1 MRAMT
6 ILDRF
11 SQKGRVALVTGG
23 GRGLGFEIA
32 KALAE
37 AGAHVVVTGRT
48 TATLEEAVARIAAA
62 GGGRGLG
69 FEIAKALA
77 EAGAHVVVTGRTTA
91 TLEEAV
97 ARIAAAGG
105 SATAAAFDIADR
117 AAQRAAL
124 GEIEHRHGRLDVLV
138 NNVGARDRRPL
149 SEMDDEAIDDLI
161 RTDLSAAA
169 SLSRDAAAVMKR
181 NGHGR
186 LISITSIGGHVAM
199 PNDGIYP
206 AAKQGLTGLMRSM
219 AVEYGPDGIT
229 SNAIA
234 PGWFATETN
243 AAMAANEDLM
253 PFVRQRIPVQRWA
266 RADEIAGAA
275 LFLASDA
282 ASFVNGHVLV
292 VDGGM
297 TVRM

>member
-1 MRAMT
+1 MSESSITSPLA
-6 ILDRF
+6 
-11 SQKGRVALVTGG
+11 GRVALVTGA

-37 AGAHVVVTGRT
+37 AGAHVVLTGRT
-48 TATLEEAVARIAAA
+48 RATLEDAVARIAAS
-62 GGGRGLG
+62 
-69 FEIAKALA
+69 
-77 EAGAHVVVTGRTTA
+77 
-91 TLEEAV
+91 
-97 ARIAAAGG
+97 GG
-105 SATAAAFDIADR
+105 SASSAAFDIADR
-117 AAQRAAL
+117 PAQRAVLAD
-124 GEIEHRHGRLDVLV
+124 IERRHGRLDVLV

-149 SEMDDEAIDDLI
+149 AELDDAAIDELI
-161 RTDLSAAA
+161 LTDLAAAA
-169 SLSRDAAAVMKR
+169 SLSRDAAALMRR

-186 LISITSIGGHVAM
+186 LISVTSIGGHVAM

-243 AAMAANEDLM
+243 AAMAANDDLM

-266 RADEIAGAA
+266 RPDEIAGAA

-282 ASFVNGHVLV
+282 AAFVNGHVLV

>member
-1 MRAMT
+1 MT

-23 GRGLGFEIA
+23 ARGLGFEIA

-48 TATLEEAVARIAAA
+48 RATLEDAVAKIA
-62 GGGRGLG
+62 
-69 FEIAKALA
+69 
-77 EAGAHVVVTGRTTA
+77 TG
-91 TLEEAV
+91 
-97 ARIAAAGG
+97 GG
-105 SATAAAFDIADR
+105 SASLAAFDIADR

-124 GEIEHRHGRLDVLV
+124 AEIEDNHGRLDVLV

-149 SEMDDEAIDDLI
+149 GDMDDAAIDELI
-161 RTDLSAAA
+161 RTDLSVGV
-169 SLSRDAAAVMKR
+169 SLSRDAAALMKR

-186 LISITSIGGHVAM
+186 LITITSIGGHVAM
-199 PNDGIYP
+199 PNDGVYP
-206 AAKQGLTGLMRSM
+206 AAKHGLTGLMRSM
-219 AVEYGPDGIT
+219 AVEYAPHGIT

-243 AAMAANEDLM
+243 AALAANDDLM

-266 RADEIAGAA
+266 RPDEIAGAA

>member
-1 MRAMT
+1 MT

-11 SQKGRVALVTGG
+11 SQKGRVALVTGAA
-23 GRGLGFEIA
+23 RGLGFEIA
-32 KALAE
+32 RALAE
-37 AGAHVVVTGRT
+37 AGAHVVLTGRT
-48 TATLEEAVARIAAA
+48 PATLGEAVA
-62 GGGRGLG
+62 
-69 FEIAKALA
+69 K
-77 EAGAHVVVTGRTTA
+77 
-91 TLEEAV
+91 
-97 ARIAAAGG
+97 IAAAGG
-105 SATAAAFDIADR
+105 SASATAFDIADR
-117 AAQRAAL
+117 PAQRAAL
-124 GEIEHRHGRLDVLV
+124 ADIERLHGRLDVLV

-149 SEMDDEAIDDLI
+149 ADLDDEAIDELI
-161 RTDLSAAA
+161 LTDLAAAA
-169 SLSRDAAAVMKR
+169 SLSRDAAALMKR

-186 LISITSIGGHVAM
+186 LISVTSIGGHVAM

-219 AVEYGPDGIT
+219 AVEYGPHGIT

-243 AAMAANEDLM
+243 AAMAANDDLM

-266 RADEIAGAA
+266 RPDEIAGAA

>member
-1 MRAMT
+1 MT

-11 SQKGRVALVTGG
+11 SQKGRVALVTGA

-37 AGAHVVVTGRT
+37 AGAHVVLTGRT
-48 TATLEEAVARIAAA
+48 RATLEDAVARIAAS
-62 GGGRGLG
+62 
-69 FEIAKALA
+69 
-77 EAGAHVVVTGRTTA
+77 
-91 TLEEAV
+91 
-97 ARIAAAGG
+97 GG
-105 SATAAAFDIADR
+105 SASSAAFDIADR
-117 AAQRAAL
+117 PAQRAVLAD
-124 GEIEHRHGRLDVLV
+124 IERRHGRLDVLV

-149 SEMDDEAIDDLI
+149 AELDDAAIDELI
-161 RTDLSAAA
+161 LTDLAAAA
-169 SLSRDAAAVMKR
+169 SLSRDAAALMRR

-186 LISITSIGGHVAM
+186 LISVTSIGGHVAM

-243 AAMAANEDLM
+243 AAMAANDDLM

-266 RADEIAGAA
+266 RPDEIAGAA

-282 ASFVNGHVLV
+282 AAFVNGHVLV

>member
-1 MRAMT
+1 MT

-48 TATLEEAVARIAAA
+48 AETLDAAVAA
-62 GGGRGLG
+62 
-69 FEIAKALA
+69 
-77 EAGAHVVVTGRTTA
+77 
-91 TLEEAV
+91 
-97 ARIAAAGG
+97 IAAAGG
-105 SATAAAFDIADR
+105 SASAAAFDIADR

-124 GEIEHRHGRLDVLV
+124 AAIERAHGRLDVLV

-149 SEMDDEAIDDLI
+149 SEMDDAAIDELV
-161 RTDLSAAA
+161 RTDLLAAA
-169 SLSRDAAAVMKR
+169 TLSRDAAAIMKR
-181 NGHGR
+181 RGHGR
-186 LISITSIGGHVAM
+186 LISVTSIGGHVGH
-199 PNDGIYP
+199 PTDGIYP

-219 AVEYGPDGIT
+219 AVEYAPFGIT

-243 AAMAANEDLM
+243 AALAADEELM

-266 RADEIAGAA
+266 RPDEIAGAA

>member
-1 MRAMT
+1 MT
-6 ILDRF
+6 ILHRF
-11 SQKGRVALVTGG
+11 SQKGRIALVTGA

-37 AGAHVVVTGRT
+37 AGAHVVLTGRT
-48 TATLEEAVARIAAA
+48 AAKLEEAVAKIAA
-62 GGGRGLG
+62 
-69 FEIAKALA
+69 
-77 EAGAHVVVTGRTTA
+77 T
-91 TLEEAV
+91 
-97 ARIAAAGG
+97 GG
-105 SATAAAFDIADR
+105 SASPAAFDIADR

-124 GEIEHRHGRLDVLV
+124 ADIERRHGRLDILV

-149 SEMDDEAIDDLI
+149 ADLDDAAIDELI
-161 RTDLSAAA
+161 LTDLAAAA
-169 SLSRDAAAVMKR
+169 SLSRDAAALMKR

-186 LISITSIGGHVAM
+186 LISVTSIGGHVAM

-219 AVEYGPDGIT
+219 AVEYAPHGIT

-243 AAMAANEDLM
+243 AAMAANDDLM

-266 RADEIAGAA
+266 RPDEIAGAA
-275 LFLASDA
+275 VFLASDA

>member
-1 MRAMT
+1 MT

-11 SQKGRVALVTGG
+11 SQKGRVALVTGAA
-23 GRGLGFEIA
+23 RGLGFEIA

-48 TATLEEAVARIAAA
+48 PATLDEAVAKIAAA
-62 GGGRGLG
+62 GGR
-69 FEIAKALA
+69 A
-77 EAGAHVVVTGRTTA
+77 
-91 TLEEAV
+91 
-97 ARIAAAGG
+97 
-105 SATAAAFDIADR
+105 SATAFDIADR
-117 AAQRAAL
+117 PAQRAVLAD
-124 GEIEHRHGRLDVLV
+124 IERQHGRLDVLV

-149 SEMDDEAIDDLI
+149 ADLDDEAIDELI
-161 RTDLSAAA
+161 LTDLAAAA
-169 SLSRDAAAVMKR
+169 SLSRDATALMKR

-186 LISITSIGGHVAM
+186 LISVTSIGGHVAM

-219 AVEYGPDGIT
+219 AVEYGPHGIT

-243 AAMAANEDLM
+243 AAMAANDDLM

-266 RADEIAGAA
+266 RPDEIAGAA

>member
-1 MRAMT
+1 MT

-11 SQKGRVALVTGG
+11 SQKGRVALVTGAA
-23 GRGLGFEIA
+23 RGLGFEIA

-48 TATLEEAVARIAAA
+48 AATLDEAVAKIAA
-62 GGGRGLG
+62 GGGS
-69 FEIAKALA
+69 ASA
-77 EAGAHVVVTGRTTA
+77 
-91 TLEEAV
+91 AV
-97 ARIAAAGG
+97 
-105 SATAAAFDIADR
+105 FDIADR
-117 AAQRAAL
+117 AAQRATLAD
-124 GEIEHRHGRLDVLV
+124 IERRHGRLDVLV

-149 SEMDDEAIDDLI
+149 TDMDDDAIDDLI
-161 RTDLSAAA
+161 RTDLSAAV
-169 SLSRDAAAVMKR
+169 SLSRDAAALMKR

-186 LISITSIGGHVAM
+186 LIAITSIGGHVAM
-199 PNDGIYP
+199 PNDGVYP
-206 AAKQGLTGLMRSM
+206 AAKHGLTGLMRSM
-219 AVEYGPDGIT
+219 AVEYGPHGIT

-243 AAMAANEDLM
+243 AVMAADDDLM
-253 PFVRQRIPVQRWA
+253 PFVHQRIPVQRWA
-266 RADEIAGAA
+266 HADEIAGAA

>member
-1 MRAMT
+1 MT

-11 SQKGRVALVTGG
+11 SQKGRVALVTGAA
-23 GRGLGFEIA
+23 RGLGFEIA
-32 KALAE
+32 NALAE
-37 AGAHVVVTGRT
+37 AGAHVVLTGRT
-48 TATLEEAVARIAAA
+48 PATLDEAVAKI
-62 GGGRGLG
+62 
-69 FEIAKALA
+69 
-77 EAGAHVVVTGRTTA
+77 T
-91 TLEEAV
+91 
-97 ARIAAAGG
+97 AAGG
-105 SATAAAFDIADR
+105 SASATAFDIADR
-117 AAQRAAL
+117 PAQRAAL
-124 GEIEHRHGRLDVLV
+124 ADIERLHGRLDILV

-149 SEMDDEAIDDLI
+149 ADLDDEVIDDLI
-161 RTDLSAAA
+161 LTDLAAAA
-169 SLSRDAAAVMKR
+169 SLSRDAAALMKR
-181 NGHGR
+181 NSHGR
-186 LISITSIGGHVAM
+186 LISVTSIGGHVAM

-219 AVEYGPDGIT
+219 AVEYGPHGIT

-243 AAMAANEDLM
+243 AAMAANDELM
-253 PFVRQRIPVQRWA
+253 PFVRQRIPTQRWA
-266 RADEIAGAA
+266 RPDEIAGAA

>member
-1 MRAMT
+1 MT

-11 SQKGRVALVTGG
+11 SQKGRVALVTGAG
-23 GRGLGFEIA
+23 LGLGFEIA

-37 AGAHVVVTGRT
+37 AGAHVVLTGRT
-48 TATLEEAVARIAAA
+48 AATLDAAVAAIAS
-62 GGGRGLG
+62 
-69 FEIAKALA
+69 
-77 EAGAHVVVTGRTTA
+77 
-91 TLEEAV
+91 
-97 ARIAAAGG
+97 AGG
-105 SATAAAFDIADR
+105 SASAAAFDIADR
-117 AAQRAAL
+117 AAQRETLAA
-124 GEIEHRHGRLDVLV
+124 IDRDHGRLDVLV

-149 SEMDDEAIDDLI
+149 SEMEDEAIDELI
-161 RTDLSAAA
+161 RTDLLAAA
-169 SLSRDAAAVMKR
+169 SLARDAAAIMKR
-181 NGHGR
+181 HRHGR
-186 LISITSIGGHVAM
+186 LIAVTSINGHVAL

-206 AAKQGLTGLMRSM
+206 AAKHGLTGLMRGM
-219 AVEYGPDGIT
+219 AVEYGPFGIT

-234 PGWFATETN
+234 PGWFATQTN
-243 AAMAANEDLM
+243 AALAADEDLM

-266 RADEIAGAA
+266 RPDEIAGAA

>member
-1 MRAMT
+1 MT

-11 SQKGRVALVTGG
+11 SQKGRVAIVTGG
-23 GRGLGFEIA
+23 GRGIGFEIA

-48 TATLEEAVARIAAA
+48 AATLDEAVAKIAA
-62 GGGRGLG
+62 
-69 FEIAKALA
+69 F
-77 EAGAHVVVTGRTTA
+77 
-91 TLEEAV
+91 
-97 ARIAAAGG
+97 GG
-105 SATAAAFDIADR
+105 SASAAAFDIADR
-117 AAQRAAL
+117 AAQRVMLAD
-124 GEIEHRHGRLDVLV
+124 IERRHGRLDVLI

-149 SEMDDEAIDDLI
+149 AEMDDEAIDDLI
-161 RTDLSAAA
+161 RTDLAAA
-169 SLSRDAAAVMKR
+169 VSLSRDAAALMKR

-186 LISITSIGGHVAM
+186 LIAITSIGGHVAM
-199 PNDGIYP
+199 PNDGVYP

-219 AVEYGPDGIT
+219 AVEYGAFGIT

-266 RADEIAGAA
+266 RPDEIAGAA